1 MNTVTTGQ
9 PHTVGVVRPARRGAR
24 ALAVLVATAAAL
36 AVWVVAV
43 PLAGVELAVDN
54 GGTEQPVGPGAVA
67 VAALL
72 AGLAGWALLALLE
85 RFTRRARSI
94 FTWVA
99 AAVLL
104 VSMLAPLSGGVG
116 AAAKLTLALMHLS
129 AALVVPALRRTAV
142 GRR

>member
-36 AVWVVAV
+36 AAWVVAV
-43 PLAGVELAVDN
+43 PLAGVDLAVRN

-67 VAALL
+67 ISALL
-72 AGLAGWALLALLE
+72 AGLAAWALLAVLE

-94 FTWVA
+94 WTGVA
-99 AAVLL
+99 VAVLL
-104 VSMLAPLSGGVG
+104 VSMVAPLSGGVG
-116 AAAKLTLALMHLS
+116 TAAKLTLVLMHL
-129 AALVVPALRRTAV
+129 AVALVIPALRRTAT
-142 GRR
+142 GHR